1 MREVFGRLQRRES
14 LAVGD
19 GRKEKRDQNSS
30 NLVLVLKW
38 PQARQGTD
46 GPFLVL
52 RQRSGER
59 EKEKINTIAVR
70 NLKINPKT

>member
-1 MREVFGRLQRRES
+1 MREVFGRVQRRES
-14 LAVGD
+14 LAVGE
-19 GRKEKRDQNSS
+19 GRKEKDQNSS
-30 NLVLVLKW
+30 SLVLVLKW